1 MRGLP
6 SVVPMEEEK
15 NRGGAHRGR
24 YGEFGLRLGASCV
37 GRFEL
42 RLRKKVTRHERA
54 GAALRL
60 AVGVVLVLVAVDD
73 EDAIGDTSAAV
84 EDSVLASLPSM
95 VRGT

>member
-1 MRGLP
+1 VRGLP
-6 SVVPMEEEK
+6 SVVPMVEEK
-15 NRGGAHRGR
+15 NKGGAHRG
-24 YGEFGLRLGASCV
+24 LG
-37 GRFEL
+37 
-42 RLRKKVTRHERA
+42 KKVARHERA

-84 EDSVLASLPSM
+84 EDPVLASLPSM